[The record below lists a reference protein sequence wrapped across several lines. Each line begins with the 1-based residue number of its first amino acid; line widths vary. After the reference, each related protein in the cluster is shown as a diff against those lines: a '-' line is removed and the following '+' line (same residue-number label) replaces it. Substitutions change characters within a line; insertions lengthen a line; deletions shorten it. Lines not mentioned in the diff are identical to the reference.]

1 MKRKQ
6 KANLAVAFLFAAII
20 MGLVPLAFT
29 FPSNPNECNQCH
41 TDSLTL
47 GLTSNATGTVD
58 VEVGVP
64 FVVEFTGDNGAG
76 AIAIGSDWEDN
87 EQFIISDDLIEDND
101 AEDTDAADGVITT
114 SVTFTPLAEG
124 EYTIRAWVAAS
135 AALATGIDVAVNV
148 TQGSTTVTTPPTT
161 TSTPTTTTEDPLF
174 TIWTW
179 MMYTF
184 IPITAV
190 ILVIFSVIMIRK
202 APKE

>member
-6 KANLAVAFLFAAII
+6 KANLIGTFLFAAII

-47 GLTSNATGTVD
+47 GLSSNATGTVD
-58 VEVGVP
+58 VEVGVS
-64 FVVEFTGDNGAG
+64 FVVEFTADNGAE
-76 AIAIGSDWEDN
+76 ALAIGSDWADN
-87 EQFIISDDLIEDND
+87 EQFTISDALIEDND
-101 AEDTDAADGVITT
+101 AEDTDATDGVITT
-114 SVTFTPLAEG
+114 SVTFTPLSEG

-135 AALATGIDVAVNV
+135 SALATGLDVAVNV
-148 TQGSTTVTTPPTT
+148 TQGSTTITTPPTT
-161 TSTPTTTTEDPLF
+161 TTTTTTVEDPLF
-174 TIWTW
+174 SIWTT

-190 ILVIFSVIMIRK
+190 ILVIFTVIMIRK